1 MMTMDWHKHGQKQYV
16 RLSDAK
22 KVIFCLSFNK
32 DAFFLKPKAFFISRT
47 KQIYAKTST
56 VFASKFKIKAMS
68 PWTLLEILLNSAAIS
83 KQRLF
88 TWKPVC
94 TISSKIKT
102 PRRYDK
108 DIVLSFLY
116 VKNSNNFSVTKIWS
130 KTDDPSQ

>member
-16 RLSDAK
+16 RLSVAK

-32 DAFFLKPKAFFISRT
+32 DAFFLKPKVFFISRT
-47 KQIYAKTST
+47 KKIYAKTST

-68 PWTLLEILLNSAAIS
+68 PWTVLEILLNSAAIS

-88 TWKPVC
+88 TRKPVC
-94 TISSKIKT
+94 KISSKIKT